1 MIPDINVEPLAIDFT
16 VYYSV
21 LRPDPAL
28 SSAPPLLIAL
38 HGYGQKCK
46 GFARSLASIREQ
58 GILLAAPQGPHQIYM
73 QLDPKKVGCNWLTM
87 YEKENSIRDFIGY
100 MTLLN
105 ARLHERESFDHNRIY
120 VLGFSQG
127 GAMAYRLAVSGAVPV
142 RGVIACG
149 SDLPSD
155 VRDPLGTATPFR
167 VLLVHGDNDPL
178 VPVEKAEEAESELTD
193 RGYAA
198 ERFRHEEGHTIPSE
212 AIRAIGEWI
221 NRD

>member
-1 MIPDINVEPLAIDFT
+1 MIPDINVEPLAIDIT

-21 LRPDPAL
+21 LRPEPAPL
-28 SSAPPLLIAL
+28 SAPPLLIAL

-73 QLDPKKVGCNWLTM
+73 QLDPKKVGCNWLTI

-100 MTLLN
+100 M
-105 ARLHERESFDHNRIY
+105 ARLITQLQERESFDHNRIY

-149 SDLPSD
+149 ADLPAD
-155 VRDPLGTATPFR
+155 VRDALAAIVPFR
-167 VLLVHGDNDPL
+167 VLLVHGGNDPL
-178 VPVEKAEEAESELTD
+178 VPVEKADEAESELSD
-193 RGYAA
+193 RGYAV
-198 ERFRHEEGHTIPSE
+198 ERFRHEEGHTIPGE
-212 AIRAIGEWI
+212 AVRAIGEWI
-221 NRD
+221 HRD